1 MLPVTCVLT
10 RESTMEEH
18 EVQICNTGALNCMT
32 SPLWFNKTQAAALQ
46 SRVVCHFC
54 LSGLLWIPRWPPT
67 ITSAAT
73 WLQGGPQERQDR
85 REGMGGGGWSLSL
98 HSTCGSRND
107 GGVHTQNRSDLME
120 RRKWLMRSGSPLGD
134 AGLPSSKGRRSS
146 PPWATSPDPFTICA
160 PWPSP
165 FSFCVTPVM
174 LTLTHATSRAQNLLL
189 HFILKGGIK
198 KRKSRDSIVN
208 FKCGLTTEAPHTC
221 DLSFVFVCNPARE
234 FGPGSS

>member
-1 MLPVTCVLT
+1 MSSV
-10 RESTMEEH
+10 
-18 EVQICNTGALNCMT
+18 
-32 SPLWFNKTQAAALQ
+32 
-46 SRVVCHFC
+46 
-54 LSGLLWIPRWPPT
+54 
-67 ITSAAT
+67 TSASADFFGFLGD
-73 WLQGGPQERQDR
+73 LQPLPQPPRGCKEARKR
-85 REGMGGGGWSLSL
+85 GRTEGMGGGGWSLSL
-98 HSTCGSRND
+98 HSTCSSRND
-107 GGVHTQNRSDLME
+107 GGVHTQSRSDLME

-174 LTLTHATSRAQNLLL
+174 LTLTQRHKQSAKLTSSFYSQR
-189 HFILKGGIK
+189 GDK